1 MACLGSDIGVTLG
14 YCGSANHI
22 ATFSIPTSSADAQR
36 TEILGPTFA
45 ALIVATMDGQRFWVE
60 GDSQYV
66 IGVLRREFMSR
77 DLFLYTCA
85 ELVQDILSR
94 K

>member
-1 MACLGSDIGVTLG
+1 L
-14 YCGSANHI
+14 
-22 ATFSIPTSSADAQR
+22 
-36 TEILGPTFA
+36 A

-66 IGVLRREFMSR
+66 IGLLNREYLSR

-85 ELVQDILSR
+85 ELVSDVLQR
-94 K
+94 KAFFKYKWIPRE

>member
-1 MACLGSDIGVTLG
+1 MAYRDSTEF
-14 YCGSANHI
+14 I
-22 ATFSIPTSSADAQR
+22 ATFSVPTKTVDAQR
-36 TEILGPTFA
+36 TEILGPTLA

-66 IGVLRREFMSR
+66 IGLLNREYLSR

-85 ELVQDILSR
+85 ELVSDVLQR
-94 K
+94 KAFFKYKWIPRE